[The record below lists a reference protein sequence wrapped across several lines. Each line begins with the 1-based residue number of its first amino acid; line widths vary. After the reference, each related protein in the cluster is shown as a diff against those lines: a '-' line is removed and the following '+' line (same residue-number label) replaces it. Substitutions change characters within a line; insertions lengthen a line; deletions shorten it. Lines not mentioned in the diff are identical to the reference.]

1 MTELASNNELELVN
15 KYTRTWTNGNHG
27 TLIDQ
32 SLITPHKIFDI
43 NVIEQ
48 LFGSDHILGFC
59 QNFYLSVS
67 QIFSQKNHK
76 IWFSTKLIPIL
87 ESTLSNRKH
96 CVQNGFVYSNC
107 VTLNH
112 GVPQRKIFEPLIFKF
127 LSTLSQ
133 KK

>member
-27 TLIDQ
+27 TLIDHR
-32 SLITPHKIFDI
+32 LTTPHKIFDI
-43 NVIEQ
+43 IVIEQ
-48 LFGSDHILGFC
+48 LFGSDHILGF
-59 QNFYLSVS
+59 S
-67 QIFSQKNHK
+67 QTFTSMSHK
-76 IWFSTKLIPIL
+76 LFLKKITKYGFRTKLIAIL

-112 GVPQRKIFEPLIFKF
+112 GVPQRKVFETLIF
-127 LSTLSQ
+127 
-133 KK
+133 